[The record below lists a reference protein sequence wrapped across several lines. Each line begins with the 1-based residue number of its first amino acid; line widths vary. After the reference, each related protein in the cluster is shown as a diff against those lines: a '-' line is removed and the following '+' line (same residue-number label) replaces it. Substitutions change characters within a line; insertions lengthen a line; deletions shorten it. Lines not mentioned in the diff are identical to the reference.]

1 MAMSEI
7 KLGLLIMVPNLVYKF
22 QIFAQWKLQLL
33 NDNLRNLYFSA
44 LFRHIPEQ
52 TKMTQSEIKLGLPFM
67 APNPIIERKPEKF
80 YILWQIRV
88 HNSRTEK
95 M

>member
-7 KLGLLIMVPNLVYKF
+7 KPGLLFMVPNLVYKF

-33 NDNLRNLYFSA
+33 NDNLRNFFFRHYFG
-44 LFRHIPEQ
+44 HIPEQ

-80 YILWQIRV
+80 NILWQIRV